1 MLSSRKDYGQ
11 QSMRA
16 ANSLPSKKRYRTLAE
31 QVVSEISRDIQDE
44 KIKTGD
50 KLPTESEIMEAKG
63 VSRTVV
69 REAISRLQAAGVVE
83 TRHGIGTFVLSKP
96 GHENFDLDPSTI
108 STLQDVI
115 DIMEMRIGLEVEAAR
130 LAAKR
135 RTKAQVQ
142 ALEKA
147 LKRLLSV
154 QKSADDGAA
163 ADIDFHLQ
171 IALATGNRYIAET
184 LKKLG
189 SAMVPRSRINTAK
202 LSNKDQTEYLAK
214 INLEHE
220 NIYSAIARSDAEAAS
235 AAMRMHLA
243 NSRERLLS
251 LKRKAGKQTD

>member
-1 MLSSRKDYGQ
+1 MSEINALQNG
-11 QSMRA
+11 
-16 ANSLPSKKRYRTLAE
+16 KRYRTLAE
-31 QVVSEISRDIQDE
+31 QVVSEITRDIDDGN
-44 KIKTGD
+44 IKTGE
-50 KLPTESEIMEAKG
+50 KLPTESELMESKG

-69 REAISRLQAAGVVE
+69 REAISRLQAAALVE
-83 TRHGIGTFVLSKP
+83 TRHGIGTFVLGKP
-96 GHENFDLDPSTI
+96 ANDNFDLDPGTI

-147 LKRLLSV
+147 LKRLLDV
-154 QKSADDGAA
+154 KKTKDDGAA

-171 IALATGNRYIAET
+171 IAVATDNRYIAET
-184 LKKLG
+184 LNKLG
-189 SAMVPRSRINTAK
+189 AAMVPRSRINTAK
-202 LSNKDQTEYLAK
+202 LSSKDQTEYLAK

-235 AAMRMHLA
+235 AAMRMHLT

-251 LKRKAGKQTD
+251 LKRKAGKQTN